1 MKKTIAVIAALSVA
15 AVTVLSGCGAKA
27 GSQANGGKVKIQMCI
42 RDRACTE
49 RVIGRV
55 DRMASLLINEG
66 LTPYGQPLK
75 MKYRNSFTYQRNMFY
90 RYSYKGK
97 EYWGM
102 DGRRITS
109 FFSTGKNGT
118 PIELYCN
125 PSRPS
130 QFYCPAE
137 DRNMTAAKVVNVS
150 LVTVFAA
157 VIWIALLVERK

>member
-1 MKKTIAVIAALSVA
+1 
-15 AVTVLSGCGAKA
+15 
-27 GSQANGGKVKIQMCI
+27 
-42 RDRACTE
+42 
-49 RVIGRV
+49 
-55 DRMASLLINEG
+55 
-66 LTPYGQPLK
+66 
-75 MKYRNSFTYQRNMFY
+75 MFY
-90 RYSYKGK
+90 RYSYRGK

-109 FFSTGKNGT
+109 STGKNGT

-137 DRNMTAAKVVNVS
+137 DRNITAAKIVTVS

-157 VIWIALLVERK
+157 VILIALLLERK

>member
-1 MKKTIAVIAALSVA
+1 MNEWLTNLLVAVILLCVWILAVLYYLS
-15 AVTVLSGCGAKA
+15 K
-27 GSQANGGKVKIQMCI
+27 M
-42 RDRACTE
+42 DRKNEEIKQACTE

-66 LTPYGQPLK
+66 LKPYGQPLK
-75 MKYRNSFTYQRNMFY
+75 MKYRNSFTYHRNMFY

-102 DGRRITS
+102 DGR
-109 FFSTGKNGT
+109 
-118 PIELYCN
+118 LYCN

>member
-1 MKKTIAVIAALSVA
+1 MNEWLTNLLVAVIIFCVWVLVVLYYLS
-15 AVTVLSGCGAKA
+15 K
-27 GSQANGGKVKIQMCI
+27 M
-42 RDRACTE
+42 DRKNEEIKQACTE
-49 RVIGRV
+49 RVIGRI

-66 LTPYGQPLK
+66 MKPYGQPFE

-90 RYSYKGK
+90 CYSYRGK

-102 DGRRITS
+102 DGRQITS
-109 FFSTGKNGT
+109 FFSAGKNGT

-137 DRNMTAAKVVNVS
+137 DRNFTAVKIVTIS
-150 LVTVFAA
+150 LATVFAA
-157 VIWIALLVERK
+157 VILIALLLGRK